1 MLLKGTPL
9 EKLMPERIRRRR
21 ADLGL
26 SGAELARRAKVSP
39 AYVSQIEAGK
49 RVPDVKVAVL
59 LARILDDDDGL
70 FAAWSRDFKS
80 FDRSDSSLG
89 SDGAWTRL
97 YREGRFPDDDAFER
111 AVRSGRNMSEARTGF
126 EPSGTVPSPSM
137 RTISEMLSRVPADR
151 GEPVPA
157 DAARAMAAPG
167 HAQSP
172 VMEAPLVAPGAGP
185 DDEGDAP
192 RRREVTRLVLD
203 ARLVPEA
210 RLERPFAFR
219 ADEKV
224 ARRVPD
230 RVSPGDLVVVSRR
243 IGRGAPEASR
253 VYAILA
259 GGRIV
264 LGRLA
269 RVGEKLL
276 LLPAPG
282 GTEMEDVGLVTG
294 AAPGSALV
302 GEVVAVVKPG

>member
-59 LARILDDDDGL
+59 LARVLDDDDGL

-80 FDRSDSSLG
+80 YDRSDSSLE

-97 YREGRFPDDDAFER
+97 YREGRFTDDDAFER
-111 AVRSGRNMSEARTGF
+111 AVRSGRNMSEARTGL
-126 EPSGTVPSPSM
+126 EPSGPIASPSM
-137 RTISEMLSRVPADR
+137 RSISATPSSAPADR
-151 GEPVPA
+151 GEPVLA
-157 DAARAMAAPG
+157 DAARATSAPG
-167 HAQSP
+167 HAQWP
-172 VMEAPLVAPGAGP
+172 LVEAPIVAPGAEPGDG
-185 DDEGDAP
+185 DDSGRGEGARMTLDPA
-192 RRREVTRLVLD
+192 LVEG
-203 ARLVPEA
+203 R
-210 RLERPFAFR
+210 RLERPFVFR
-219 ADEKV
+219 ADERV
-224 ARRVPD
+224 GRRVLD
-230 RVSPGDLVVVSRR
+230 RVSPGDLVIVSRR
-243 IGRGAPEASR
+243 IGRQAPEGDR
-253 VYAILA
+253 VYAIRK
-259 GGRIV
+259 GERIV

-276 LLPAPG
+276 LLPPPG
-282 GTEMEDVGLVTG
+282 GTEMEDVGLVAGG
-294 AAPGSALV
+294 ARGRALA